1 MFLKFNAYS
10 TWFVNHLK
18 KICAEGFDIIID
30 DGPHTLIS
38 QVMFIKKYLPLLNQ
52 GGIMI
57 IEDIIVE
64 NIRILIDQVTPD
76 YKYNIF
82 NLTDKK
88 NKIDDIIMTIK

>member
-1 MFLKFNAYS
+1 
-10 TWFVNHLK
+10 
-18 KICAEGFDIIID
+18 
-30 DGPHTLIS
+30 
-38 QVMFIKKYLPLLNQ
+38 
-52 GGIMI
+52 MI